1 MLWEAGSA
9 ASIGETALRGCQVKR
24 ARAAVGGTTK
34 PVESDEDRG
43 ADEGRGAA
51 ARRFEQSAWPDGGRE
66 GLRPGACTERM
77 ALASVAT
84 VHSVLQLAT
93 LEAKNKFV
101 AVTAMDHS
109 IMMVKNEIETYSG
122 SSPSMII
129 NAPEVSADAGP
140 VVRRRRR
147 EPSLLAPINGDSG
160 GGGGIGKTSLPG
172 ITVKRSSRFR
182 GVSRHRWTGRFEAHL
197 WDKNSWNP
205 TQRKKGK
212 QVYLGAY
219 NEEEAAARAYD
230 LAALKYWGP
239 TTYTNFPVMDY
250 EKELK
255 IMENLTKE
263 EYLASLRRKSSGFSR
278 GVSKYR
284 GVARHHQN
292 GRWEAR
298 IGRVFGN
305 KYLYLGTYSTQEE
318 AARAYDIAA
327 IEYKGVNAVTN
338 FDLRSYI
345 TWLKPTPAPVAMNP
359 EALAIQIPADHQFL
373 PVETQMMML
382 PHSNPFIS
390 DHNAPPLAGGDG
402 GSSSSNQESS
412 MMISPS
418 GSRKRGS
425 STALSLLLKSS
436 MFRQLVEKNSDAG
449 EETGGE
455 IREPGAHPGEGYE
468 YHNFFQ
474 GDAAPDMCDLLSPG
488 NVHASSSGAGFEGDV
503 ACYGDG
509 ERTAWNGFGSMQ

>member
-1 MLWEAGSA
+1 
-9 ASIGETALRGCQVKR
+9 
-24 ARAAVGGTTK
+24 
-34 PVESDEDRG
+34 
-43 ADEGRGAA
+43 
-51 ARRFEQSAWPDGGRE
+51 
-66 GLRPGACTERM
+66 
-77 ALASVAT
+77 
-84 VHSVLQLAT
+84 
-93 LEAKNKFV
+93 
-101 AVTAMDHS
+101 
-109 IMMVKNEIETYSG
+109 MMVKNEIENYSG
-122 SSPSMII
+122 SSPAMII
-129 NAPEVSADAGP
+129 NALEGGAEAGP

-147 EPSLLAPINGDSG
+147 EPSLLAPINGDG
-160 GGGGIGKTSLPG
+160 DTNGGGIGKSSLSG

-219 NEEEAAARAYD
+219 DEEEAAARAYD

-345 TWLKPTPAPVAMNP
+345 TWLKPTPAHVAMNP
-359 EALAIQIPADHQFL
+359 AEALAMQIPVDHFL
-373 PVETQMMML
+373 PMETQMMML
-382 PHSNPFIS
+382 PQSNPFTS
-390 DHNAPPLAGGDG
+390 YHNAQSLGGGDG
-402 GSSSSNQESS
+402 GSSSTNNQEAS
-412 MMISPS
+412 MIISPS
-418 GSRKRGS
+418 GSSRKRSS

-449 EETGGE
+449 EENGGE
-455 IREPGAHPGEGYE
+455 MREPGAHPGEGYE

-474 GDAAPDMCDLLSPG
+474 GDAAPDMDMCDLLSSG
-488 NVHASSSGAGFEGDV
+488 NVHAASGSAGFEEDI
-503 ACYGDG
+503 ACYS
-509 ERTAWNGFGSMQ
+509 GFGSMQSLQQ